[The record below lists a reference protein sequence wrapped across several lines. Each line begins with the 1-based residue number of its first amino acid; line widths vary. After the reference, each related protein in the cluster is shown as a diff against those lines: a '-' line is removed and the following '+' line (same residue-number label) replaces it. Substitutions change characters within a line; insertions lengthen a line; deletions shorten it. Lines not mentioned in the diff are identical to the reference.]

1 MKFTIESILG
11 DKIHSRSSG
20 ERRQQVA
27 GDDAIGR
34 LRDDERSRP
43 TSSAHASAT
52 ELLLARA
59 PQPIASVARP
69 PQDCR
74 KRNLSDGEEDDNMSG
89 ANIVAWTMYKL

>member
-11 DKIHSRSSG
+11 DKIRSRSSS

-27 GDDAIGR
+27 EDDAIGR
-34 LRDDERSRP
+34 RLRDDEPSRP

-74 KRNLSDGEEDDNMSG
+74 KRKSVSDGEDDDNMSG
-89 ANIVAWTMYKL
+89 ANIDLIA